1 MSNGPTT
8 QVNFESMFQK
18 KLQSGWFR
26 KPRYRRLSYI
36 FPRWAMKTKIRKT
49 YHLPV
54 AEIVEGRFLD
64 LGCGL
69 GSCAALRGF
78 FHGGL
83 NVGLDFAFQSV
94 RYAQEES
101 QRLGIPVSFVSG
113 DGFRLP
119 FKDAV
124 FDSVY
129 IGQVLE
135 HLNEVSTF
143 VAEAVRVLQ
152 EGGRLIVSVPKGES
166 CGGKG
171 TGHINFFYTEADCRR
186 LLAGLPMKHESFHS
200 IHRHRFFFSSR
211 RVNG

>member
-1 MSNGPTT
+1 MSNGPNTR
-8 QVNFESMFQK
+8 VSFESMFQK
-18 KLQSGWFR
+18 QLQSGWFR
-26 KPRYRRLSYI
+26 KPLYRRLCYI

-49 YHLPV
+49 YHRPV
-54 AEIVEGRFLD
+54 AAIVEGRFLD

-83 NVGLDFAFQSV
+83 NVGIDFAFQAV
-94 RYAQEES
+94 RYAQKES
-101 QRLGIPVSFVSG
+101 QQMGIPASFVSG

-119 FKDAV
+119 FKDGV

-143 VAEAVRVLQ
+143 LAEAVRVLQ
-152 EGGRLIVSVPKGES
+152 EGGRLIVSEPKGES
-166 CGGKG
+166 CGGKD
-171 TGHINFFYTEADCRR
+171 TGHVNFFYTEAICRR
-186 LLAGLPMKHESFHS
+186 LLAGLPMKHESFHAF
-200 IHRHRFFFSSR
+200 HRHRFFFSSR
-211 RVNG
+211 RVTG